1 MDPINYSI
9 DVPNPTQSF
18 MQGMQ
23 SGVAVNQI
31 QQQQAAQ
38 QAAQARQQKMNADLA
53 ALAKNPTTEGII
65 QASITYPELT
75 EAHKRTFDML
85 APQEQEAKVN
95 AMIPIYA
102 AMKKGRM
109 DIASNMLNEQADA
122 LQNSGKT
129 QEAAQTRAHA
139 QAALDHPE
147 ILDLQSSLLLS
158 QAMGAD
164 KYKSLNDSLIAQQKA
179 PSEVSVSE
187 AEAKIKGAEAL
198 ATPQTIALK
207 NADILSQINTR
218 SGQLNLDKDKLH
230 QDTAIKL
237 ADMNQKLSALP
248 EAVTKDINTAVTE
261 STAYDQSADK
271 LIELSS
277 RIDAAKNELHT
288 GNAARIAEAYKNFSG
303 YQNEVSQIR
312 NDYDRY
318 VTPAALAAYKQVA
331 SGSTS
336 DKDIDTAMKG
346 IPSNVS
352 DPEILSSYLQGVAK
366 LQVYNSAL
374 NEGKSEWLAEVKY
387 LGKTKKDI
395 NINGIDVPAGTT
407 FAQFSKDYLPKKV
420 SEIYAQKGLKITH
433 NRGYQNV
440 PPASDIPTA
449 PLSNGWSIT
458 PIGGK

>member
-95 AMIPIYA
+95 TMIPIYA

-164 KYKSLNDSLIAQQKA
+164 KYKALNDSLIAQQKA
-179 PSEVSVSE
+179 PSEVAQSQ
-187 AEAKIKGAEAL
+187 AEATLKGAQAKAE
-198 ATPQTIALK
+198 PQTIALK
-207 NADILSQINTR
+207 NADISSQIKNR
-218 SGQLNLDKDKLH
+218 SDVLKLDYAKVQQERDL
-230 QDTAIKL
+230 KL
-237 ADMNQKLSALP
+237 AEMNQKLLTPSETAQK
-248 EAVTKDINTAVTE
+248 VINDAASTAV
-261 STAYDQSADK
+261 
-271 LIELSS
+271 
-277 RIDAAKNELHT
+277 
-288 GNAARIAEAYKNFSG
+288 
-303 YQNEVSQIR
+303 
-312 NDYDRY
+312 
-318 VTPAALAAYKQVA
+318 
-331 SGSTS
+331 
-336 DKDIDTAMKG
+336 
-346 IPSNVS
+346 VS
-352 DPEILSSYLQGVAK
+352 DQAATKYLDLAK
-366 LQVYNSAL
+366 RLEEADPNSFAGGL
-374 NEGKSEWLAEVKY
+374 NEGVKKITGGQDDITALRKEYDRLRSSGIAQMYKGLGSMSDSDVKIAMGAFLPDTADTKQLVKFVRGMAKMNQLDSVTQDAKSEWVGAV
-387 LGKTKKDI
+387 GHMGTAKKQL
-395 NINGIDVPAGTT
+395 NIAGYDVPAGTSFT
-407 FAQFSKDYLPKKV
+407 QFANK
-420 SEIYAQKGLKITH
+420 YAQKKADEILSGKSPDVTSKRSYM
-433 NRGYQNV
+433 NTTNAQ
-440 PPASDIPTA
+440 PSSDIPTA